1 MCCLEK
7 PKGRQKEGSE
17 ARTGRGGGGGGGPP
31 CLKTRKKG
39 GRGKR
44 GADRQR
50 RFRSGGEGR
59 LAGAVAGSCLWRE
72 GAEPG

>member
-17 ARTGRGGGGGGGPP
+17 ARRGRGRGGGPP

-39 GRGKR
+39 GEGKKEEQTGRGGSGVEVR
-44 GADRQR
+44 GGWLAPWL
-50 RFRSGGEGR
+50 GR
-59 LAGAVAGSCLWRE
+59 VWRE

>member
-17 ARTGRGGGGGGGPP
+17 ARGGGLP

-50 RFRSGGEGR
+50 RFRRGEGR
-59 LAGAVAGSCLWRE
+59 LTGAVAGSCLWRE

>member
-17 ARTGRGGGGGGGPP
+17 ARRGRGGGPP

-39 GRGKR
+39 GGEKR